1 MLVTDKL
8 LSGDDD
14 NDTGDTRCTLISKHL
29 TLAAIESV
37 NNSAKGILTLAFMF
51 QCKCV
56 SVCFFVLG
64 VHLGVNSLSS
74 ASTWVSE
81 SNFLVANYLRDHFGS
96 AK

>member
-56 SVCFFVLG
+56 SACFFCVRSAFRCKLSKQCFDMG
-64 VHLGVNSLSS
+64 VRKQLPSCQLS
-74 ASTWVSE
+74 A
-81 SNFLVANYLRDHFGS
+81 
-96 AK
+96 